1 MKPKIFFVRIFLR
14 LLLSLIST
22 SNLFASCST
31 KTKYASLCPETLI
44 PQSFIR
50 TVSGCGFDSLNTWQQ
65 FNRILWN
72 LDYIGWKEDCMENV
86 DNITAVWSCDSKN
99 GVIECK
105 MDKTSAPYQLEGHIE
120 TEDTELPK
128 LNYTFTNHSPETI
141 KSFNLIFFIFDE
153 DGNPPNTG
161 RNTFTLSICQE
172 ILPGE
177 TIEDFASLADYMY
190 IFEENEFFI
199 DYLYAS
205 RIEYKNGSVWT
216 DPFGRKYFN

>member
-1 MKPKIFFVRIFLR
+1 MKPRIFFVRIFLR
-14 LLLSLIST
+14 FIFSLIST
-22 SNLFASCST
+22 SSLFTSCSV
-31 KTKYASLCPETLI
+31 KTKQSFLCPENSI

-72 LDYIGWKEDCMENV
+72 LDYIGWEEKYMDNSK
-86 DNITAVWSCDSKN
+86 NITAVWSCDSKN
-99 GVIECK
+99 GVINCK
-105 MDKTSAPYQLEGHIE
+105 MDKPAVPYQLEGHIE
-120 TEDTELPK
+120 TKESDFPK
-128 LNYTFTNHSPETI
+128 LNYTFSNHSPETV

-153 DGNPPNTG
+153 DGNPPDTG

-172 ILPGE
+172 ILPEE
-177 TIEDFASLADYMY
+177 TIEDFVSLADYMY
-190 IFEENEFFI
+190 IFEENKFFI

-205 RIEYKNGSVWT
+205 HIEYKNGSVWT